1 MEPEDKFLQF
11 SVDSQKKDLTD
22 CLPPTNGPK
31 L

>member
-1 MEPEDKFLQF
+1 MEPEEISLI
-11 SVDSQKKDLTD
+11 SVDSQKKDLKD